1 MVAQGD
7 SNGGGGG
14 GNKATLVVKT
24 NRWTDQERYLDAT
37 QRCVLHGLFTSRTFF
52 ACFSRDVFA
61 FCFLLTH
68 VCAFC
73 EGE

>member
-37 QRCVLHGLFTSRTFF
+37 QRCVLHDSSPH
-52 ACFSRDVFA
+52 ACFSRDVFPL
-61 FCFLLTH
+61 FFWLTR
-68 VCAFC
+68 VLCFC
-73 EGE
+73 EGES